1 MRPVWKWILGIIIV
15 VILLCGVAAV
25 GAFAFYR
32 LGGIPW
38 IMNPRAARPSF
49 GGQVIP
55 PYQMPLRPNGRLPMM
70 PYGRMYGYRFGGLFP
85 LGFFVRPLFCLGF
98 LGLLALI
105 ALIALLSQR
114 RPPTTCSGC
123 GWNDCGCAQPRWHNH
138 GWYNRCFR
146 ASPGSCRGR
155 GSRGGNPQLSE
166 LRAPGRMKIGVT
178 APIVGAHS
186 VRQLNSTGLV
196 F

>member
-1 MRPVWKWILGIIIV
+1 MRPVWKWILGIVIV

-32 LGGIPW
+32 LGGVPW
-38 IMNPRAARPSF
+38 IMNARAARPSF

-55 PYQMPLRPNGRLPMM
+55 PYEMPLRPNGRLPMM

-114 RPPTTCSGC
+114 RPPATAPAAVAATAVVPTADGKTTVGTTDVSEPAPAGTE
-123 GWNDCGCAQPRWHNH
+123 AP
-138 GWYNRCFR
+138 
-146 ASPGSCRGR
+146 AAAT
-155 GSRGGNPQLSE
+155 PQLPE
-166 LRAPGRMKIGVT
+166 LRAPG
-178 APIVGAHS
+178 
-186 VRQLNSTGLV
+186 Q
-196 F
+196 

>member
-15 VILLCGVAAV
+15 VILLCGFAAV

-38 IMNPRAARPSF
+38 IMNARAARPSF

-114 RPPTTCSGC
+114 RPQTPAPAAVGTTTVGTT
-123 GWNDCGCAQPRWHNH
+123 H

-146 ASPGSCRGR
+146 ASPSSCRGR

-166 LRAPGRMKIGVT
+166 LRAPGE
-178 APIVGAHS
+178 
-186 VRQLNSTGLV
+186 
-196 F
+196 